1 MGCQNLWMVEQK
13 VTVQNHLHIQA
24 AIEDLQARLAEARE
38 TEDGLRQEAN
48 QVAMQNPAQ
57 LVLQSSNT

>member
-24 AIEDLQARLAEARE
+24 AIEDLQARLAEVRE